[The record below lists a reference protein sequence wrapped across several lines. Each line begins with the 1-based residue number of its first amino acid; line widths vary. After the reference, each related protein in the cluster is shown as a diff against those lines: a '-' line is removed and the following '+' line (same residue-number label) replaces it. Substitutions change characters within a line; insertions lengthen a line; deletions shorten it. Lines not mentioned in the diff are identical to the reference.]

1 MKFSTLLL
9 AINALT
15 LSVAYCT
22 HENDFT
28 IILEPQWQNLDQ
40 NTLYTQTFGGKWIL
54 AGTII
59 FKKKAKETVYLSQ
72 LQLRW
77 KGTHLEKLIASLY
90 RKDYEKKFLAIQ
102 ENLVCDGCW
111 NKTKQ
116 ILTLNFDKKEMLGPT
131 NIYELV
137 LTVPEEL
144 ELAIRKGSFELL
156 TQELPEQFSICARQ
170 KKLLLTYTNNPQS
183 IKTAYNSNR
192 R

>member
-1 MKFSTLLL
+1 MKFLILLL
-9 AINALT
+9 AVSALT
-15 LSVAYCT
+15 LSMVYGT
-22 HENDFT
+22 PLNDFT

-40 NTLYTQTFGGKWIL
+40 NTLYTKTFGGKWIL

-59 FKKKAKETVYLSQ
+59 FKKKAKETVYLSH

-77 KGTHLEKLIASLY
+77 KGINLDKLGASLY

-111 NKTKQ
+111 NKAKQ
-116 ILTLNFDKKEMLGPT
+116 ILTLNFEKKEMLGPT

-144 ELAIRKGSFELL
+144 ELSIRKGSFELI
-156 TQELPEQFSICARQ
+156 THELPEQFSICARS
-170 KKLLLTYTNNPQS
+170 KKLMLNYTNYTEP
-183 IKTAYNSNR
+183 ITTAYNMHR
-192 R
+192 